1 MKLLKTI
8 AYVISAI
15 IILSFFLPWLTLSSS
30 FEVSGMVSG
39 GASSS
44 ASTTGIMS
52 GQGFLG
58 FIVVL
63 AAIFMTYKDY
73 KWSFAPAAI
82 NVLNGI
88 SFLFF
93 TAGKQYSSTTSVNSD
108 FGSQTTSGSAGLNPA
123 IGLYIFFA
131 CSILLLIVLLI
142 KEFKPDLLSGSVSSD
157 GSVTSL
163 DTEQLKGLLTNEYVM
178 AAGILVFMFWLNQ
191 KVGSSLNGF
200 SDLLLA
206 LVFFV
211 AIPYFLAKKADF
223 KLVQNLILSF
233 ALVYVL
239 LALLAFLNVSTY
251 RYAIVGVAKSFFAI
265 TLLALV
271 YEFVAR
277 KKADA
282 IPQKVHAIIE
292 KLDLKKIGIILVL
305 IIALACVKEFVSNR
319 MAQSSQQETAQVS
332 QDTTATESTIAS
344 ETQPQVQE
352 QAPIETTPEVEATA
366 PVQEEAKQLYVINDP
381 DGYTNMRAT
390 PGGKVIRKVYKNE
403 TFEIITPG
411 DTHSEVKLTD
421 GTTGFIHNS
430 RIAKAN

>member
-15 IILSFFLPWLTLSSS
+15 IILSFFLPWLTASSS

-39 GASSS
+39 GASASI
-44 ASTTGIMS
+44 STTGIMT
-52 GQGFLG
+52 GQGFLA
-58 FIVVL
+58 FVVVL

-82 NVLNGI
+82 NILNGI
-88 SFLFF
+88 SLLFF
-93 TAGKQYSSTTSVNSD
+93 TAGKQYSSSSSVSSD
-108 FGSQTTSGSAGLNPA
+108 FGSQSASGSTGLHPA

-157 GSVTSL
+157 GSATSL

-178 AAGILVFMFWLNQ
+178 AGGVLVFMFWLNQ

-200 SDLLLA
+200 TDLLLA

-211 AIPYFLAKKADF
+211 VIPYFLAKKANF

-233 ALVYVL
+233 SLVYVL
-239 LALLAFLNVSTY
+239 LALLAFLNISSY
-251 RYAIVGVAKSFFAI
+251 RYSIIGVAESFFAM

-282 IPQKVHAIIE
+282 IPEKVHAIIE
-292 KLDLKKIGIILVL
+292 KLDLKKISIILAV
-305 IIALACVKEFVSNR
+305 IVALACVKELVSNR
-319 MAQSSQQETAQVS
+319 MAQSSQEETAQVLE
-332 QDTTATESTIAS
+332 DTTVSESNTAS

-352 QAPIETTPEVEATA
+352 QAPIETTPEVEAAA

-390 PGGKVIRKVYKNE
+390 PGGKIIRKVYENE

-411 DTHSEVKLTD
+411 DTHSKVKLTD
-421 GTTGFIHNS
+421 GTVGYMHNS
-430 RIAKAN
+430 RIASSN

>member
-15 IILSFFLPWLTLSSS
+15 VILSSFLPWLTASSS
-30 FEVSGMVSG
+30 VELSGMVSG
-39 GASSS
+39 GQSYSQ
-44 ASTTGIMS
+44 STTGILTS
-52 GQGFLG
+52 QGIIGLL
-58 FIVVL
+58 L
-63 AAIFMTYKDY
+63 ALVTIFMIYKDY
-73 KWSFAPAAI
+73 KWSFAPGAI
-82 NVLNGI
+82 NVLNGV
-88 SFLFF
+88 SLLFLSS
-93 TAGKQYSSTTSVNSD
+93 GKEINGSSTVNSG
-108 FGSQTTSGSAGLNPA
+108 FGSQSASISGGLYPA

-178 AAGILVFMFWLNQ
+178 AGGILVFMFWLNQ

-211 AIPYFLAKKADF
+211 AIPYFLAKKAEF

-233 ALVYVL
+233 TLAYVL
-239 LALLAFLNVSTY
+239 LALLAFLNISTY

-282 IPQKVHAIIE
+282 IPLKVHAIIE
-292 KLDLKKIGIILVL
+292 KLDLKKISIILVV
-305 IIALACVKEFVSNR
+305 IVALACAKEFVSTS
-319 MAQSSQQETAQVS
+319 MAQSSQQETTQVS
-332 QDTTATESTIAS
+332 GDTATIESNTTT
-344 ETQPQVQE
+344 EVQPQVQE
-352 QAPIETTPEVEATA
+352 QAPIETTPEVEAAA
-366 PVQEEAKQLYVINDP
+366 PAVPRGDYSINDP
-381 DGYTNMRAT
+381 DGYTNLRAT
-390 PGGKVIRKVYKNE
+390 PGGKIIRKVYENE
-403 TFEIITPG
+403 TFDIIESAEPY
-411 DTHSEVKLTD
+411 SKIKLTD
-421 GTTGFIHNS
+421 GTVGYLHTT
-430 RIAKAN
+430 RISPAN

>member
-30 FEVSGMVSG
+30 FELSGMISG

-108 FGSQTTSGSAGLNPA
+108 FGSQTSSGSAGLNPA

-142 KEFKPDLLSGSVSSD
+142 KEFKPDLLSGSVLSD

-211 AIPYFLAKKADF
+211 AILSTKLA
-223 KLVQNLILSF
+223 
-233 ALVYVL
+233 
-239 LALLAFLNVSTY
+239 
-251 RYAIVGVAKSFFAI
+251 
-265 TLLALV
+265 
-271 YEFVAR
+271 
-277 KKADA
+277 
-282 IPQKVHAIIE
+282 
-292 KLDLKKIGIILVL
+292 
-305 IIALACVKEFVSNR
+305 
-319 MAQSSQQETAQVS
+319 
-332 QDTTATESTIAS
+332 
-344 ETQPQVQE
+344 
-352 QAPIETTPEVEATA
+352 
-366 PVQEEAKQLYVINDP
+366 
-381 DGYTNMRAT
+381 RA
-390 PGGKVIRKVYKNE
+390 
-403 TFEIITPG
+403 
-411 DTHSEVKLTD
+411 
-421 GTTGFIHNS
+421 
-430 RIAKAN
+430 